1 MSYILDAL
9 RKADSDRER
18 DPARGIHAQPRS
30 PVAAGAAS
38 HLPGWVWPATAIG
51 VVIAAA
57 VLWWP
62 RQAPVA
68 LPDPPTMA
76 VPSPIPAPAPAA
88 ATLPSS
94 TTVADSVSPPAP
106 PPLPAAPVVRAPADG
121 PPNMPRSSGR
131 TAPPPALA
139 GVPAG
144 IGVPS
149 APVAPGGASARA
161 AAPSAQAA
169 PHGVVP
175 TSERVFAPGELPPE
189 VQRDLPKLA
198 ISGGTHSENP
208 AQRMLIVG
216 GQVVNEGTEVAPGV
230 VLEQI
235 RAHAAVLRFRGY
247 RYSVAF

>member
-30 PVAAGAAS
+30 TVAAGVAS
-38 HLPGWVWPATAIG
+38 QLPGWVWPVTAAG
-51 VVIAAA
+51 VVLVAA
-57 VLWWP
+57 VIWWP
-62 RQAPVA
+62 RSAPVA
-68 LPDPPTMA
+68 LPDPPVMA
-76 VPSPIPAPAPAA
+76 APSPVPAPAT
-88 ATLPSS
+88 ATLSPS
-94 TTVADSVSPPAP
+94 TTVADSVSPPP
-106 PPLPAAPVVRAPADG
+106 PRPLPAPPVVRAPAEG
-121 PPNMPRSSGR
+121 PPNVPRYSGR
-131 TAPPPALA
+131 MGPPLA

-144 IGVPS
+144 TGVPAAS
-149 APVAPGGASARA
+149 VIPGGATARTP
-161 AAPSAQAA
+161 APSAQAGPQA
-169 PHGVVP
+169 VVP
-175 TSERVFAPGELPPE
+175 TSERVFAPAELPPE

>member
-30 PVAAGAAS
+30 PVSAGAAS
-38 HLPGWVWPATAIG
+38 RLPGWVWPATAAG
-51 VVIAAA
+51 VVLVAA

-62 RQAPVA
+62 RQARVT
-68 LPDPPTMA
+68 LPEAPAMA
-76 VPSPIPAPAPAA
+76 APSSVPAPAPAA
-88 ATLPSS
+88 APLPPS

-106 PPLPAAPVVRAPADG
+106 PPLPAAPVPRAPAEG
-121 PPNMPRSSGR
+121 PPNMPKASGR
-131 TAPPPALA
+131 MAPPPALA
-139 GVPAG
+139 GAPAGTGVPAA
-144 IGVPS
+144 S
-149 APVAPGGASARA
+149 VAPGGAAGR
-161 AAPSAQAA
+161 APSTHGA
-169 PHGVVP
+169 PQGVVP
-175 TSERVFAPGELPPE
+175 TSERVFALAELPPE